1 MITVGVDI
9 EQFVT
14 DPYGSGIQ
22 RVLQYLAQEWPEDMA
37 VGRFVIPREDEFL
50 ILSPAQAAELIG
62 IAFAL
67 ERSEDLRI
75 DVDAHISALL
85 REVDVVTSAELP
97 SRVDSWL
104 LPEVSYLPSVLSRF
118 ERMSMLMPTAMIG
131 YDALPMTEPA
141 NYRFPPGVA
150 ANASEYFRLLA
161 SSSILVCISEQS
173 RRMIA
178 DRLRRSSLLH
188 SSVAHP
194 GGDHVPVGVPRNPRS
209 NEPVH
214 FLRVGTM
221 EARKSPLEIVRAFLE
236 AREAGSDIR
245 LTYVGARSSSYEW
258 MNEELIVAE
267 SRDLGFTWLTQA
279 SDDDLVSIMGER
291 DAFLSFGTEGYGIPV
306 LESIRR
312 GTPVLFGGIQ
322 PAAELVE
329 GLGAFD
335 CGEPSQENIQAVF
348 ERYADHSVI
357 EEAHRMVDP
366 QAVPTWAD
374 FARGVVQPIVTA
386 L

>member
-1 MITVGVDI
+1 MITIGVDI
-9 EQFVT
+9 EQFVA

-22 RVLQYLAQEWPEDMA
+22 RVLQYVAREWPADRA
-37 VGRFVIPREDEFL
+37 SGLFVIPRAGGYL
-50 ILSPAQAAELIG
+50 LLSPEQAAELISL
-62 IAFAL
+62 AFSPH
-67 ERSEDLRI
+67 RSDDLRI
-75 DVDAHISALL
+75 DVNAHIDVLAESVPLVSDEDL
-85 REVDVVTSAELP
+85 RA
-97 SRVDSWL
+97 RVDAWL
-104 LPEVSYLPSVLSRF
+104 LPEVSYLPSVLRRF
-118 ERMSMLMPTAMIG
+118 ESMSTQMPTAMIG

-161 SSSILVCISEQS
+161 STHVLVCISEYS
-173 RRMIA
+173 RRTIA
-178 DRLRRSSLLH
+178 DRLRRSPVLH

-194 GGDHVPVGVPRNPRS
+194 GGDHVPVGVPRTPRS

-214 FLRVGTM
+214 FLRVGTV
-221 EARKSPLEIVRAFLE
+221 EARKSPLEIVRAFLQ
-236 AREAGSDIR
+236 AREAGCDIR

-258 MNEELIVAE
+258 MNEELVAAA
-267 SRDLGFTWLTQA
+267 SRDLGFTWLTRA
-279 SDDDLVSIMGER
+279 SDNDLASIMGEC

-322 PAAELVE
+322 PAADLVE
-329 GLGAFD
+329 GLGAVD
-335 CGEPSQENIQAVF
+335 CGEPSQENIRAMF
-348 ERYADHSVI
+348 EKYADRSVI
-357 EEAHRMVDP
+357 EEAGRMVDP

-374 FARGVVQPIVTA
+374 FAWGVVQPIVTE